1 MKTLCIRINNCS
13 FEKGRIVVVSSQL
26 SGSPEQLGQPTDHSG
41 ESEPFGGSRILNLK
55 VRPSGQSG
63 RGRMAGA
70 LPRALTFER
79 KPARAGSKRIGSRP
93 AIGLRSNPWAA
104 FFLNRCSHYPVMPG
118 IAGYFRGNVHSQ
130 PHRGS
135 SGGEIL

>member
-1 MKTLCIRINNCS
+1 MI
-13 FEKGRIVVVSSQL
+13 VSSPL

-55 VRPSGQSG
+55 VRLSGQSG

-93 AIGLRSNPWAA
+93 AGRLRFISRAA
-104 FFLNRCSHYPVMPG
+104 FFVLLEHQGLGLTV
-118 IAGYFRGNVHSQ
+118 RGGFTVN
-130 PHRGS
+130 
-135 SGGEIL
+135 